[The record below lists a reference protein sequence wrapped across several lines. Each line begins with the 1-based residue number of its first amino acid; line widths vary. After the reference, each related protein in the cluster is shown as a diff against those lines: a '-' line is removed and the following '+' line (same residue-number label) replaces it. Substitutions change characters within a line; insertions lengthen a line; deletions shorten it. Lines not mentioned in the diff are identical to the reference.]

1 MHFMTILTL
10 PISVGLLFD
19 IVGLTFLSGASL
31 IGLFVLSRPPLVL
44 AIVEKCEVTITHI
57 FLSFFNIRIY
67 LLADVHI
74 ITDWKQFALL
84 VMIMITAYLSRMI
97 ESLLSLIFFKLSSQK
112 AILFSFL
119 LNSKGIVELLIIML
133 WRMHKV
139 DYNFI
144 SLPSLTNWIWFSE
157 DLFLLCYLI
166 YAVYK

>member
-1 MHFMTILTL
+1 MKQMHFMTILTL

-19 IVGLTFLSGASL
+19 IVGLTFLLGASL

-44 AIVEKCEVTITHI
+44 AILEKCEVIITHI

-133 WRMHKV
+133 
-139 DYNFI
+139 
-144 SLPSLTNWIWFSE
+144 
-157 DLFLLCYLI
+157 
-166 YAVYK
+166 